1 MEKRNKGIRPQ
12 DIVIILKK
20 MTSSGKTMLNKDIG
34 SSLGISPAEIS
45 YAMERCRVAQL
56 VDATKSRINTLAL
69 KEFLV
74 YGLKYVF
81 PAVLGRMMRG
91 VPTAVSAS
99 PIKEHI
105 VQGNDVYVWPYKKG
119 TVRGQS
125 VSPLYRTVPEAV
137 ANDEELYRLLVIV
150 DALRMGRMRERE
162 IAMVEL
168 DKAFEKYGQNES

>member
-1 MEKRNKGIRPQ
+1 MDKKSNGIRPQ

-20 MTSSGKTMLNKDIG
+20 MTTPGRTMLNKDIAA
-34 SSLGISPAEIS
+34 SLGISPAEIS

-56 VDATKSRINTLAL
+56 VDTTKSKINTLAL

-74 YGLKYVF
+74 FGLKYVF
-81 PAVLGRMMRG
+81 PAVPGRVMRG

-105 VQGNDVYVWPYKKG
+105 AQGNDVFVWPYKNG
-119 TVRGQS
+119 TMRGQS
-125 VSPLYRTVPEAV
+125 VNPLYPTVPEAV

-150 DALRMGRMRERE
+150 DTLRMGRMRERE
-162 IAMVEL
+162 IAIVEL
-168 DKAFEKYGQNES
+168 EKAIEKYGQNES